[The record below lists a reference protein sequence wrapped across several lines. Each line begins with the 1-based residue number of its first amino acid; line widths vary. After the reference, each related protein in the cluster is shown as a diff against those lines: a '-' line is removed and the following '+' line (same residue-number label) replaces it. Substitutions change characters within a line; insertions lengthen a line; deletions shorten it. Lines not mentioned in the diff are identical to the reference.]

1 MTSERSEA
9 DAAADNKRRG
19 VAQTEQSDGYIYISQ
34 KKIIISAAV
43 VIYILWLLGGFFIV
57 SVGSI

>member
-19 VAQTEQSDGYIYISQ
+19 GAQTEQSGGYIYISQ
-34 KKIIISAAV
+34 KKIIISAGV
-43 VIYILWLLGGFFIV
+43 VIYIL
-57 SVGSI
+57 